1 MASLTLL
8 SSITSNSASFKIR
21 TCVLFCWTLAWKILH
36 FEISILKI
44 LLGAKI
50 QKLKKTICALS
61 HLKTPML
68 QAPSGRLSVH
78 SIDLLSGVTEQQYVL
93 IFFTRLWSVGK
104 PLLFDTQNP
113 RIPGFLIAHAYKYKT
128 KRQAKMKK
136 KDSRKMTFLLISH
149 QATLALEKYRF
160 AHRP

>member
-1 MASLTLL
+1 MC
-8 SSITSNSASFKIR
+8 F
-21 TCVLFCWTLAWKILH
+21 
-36 FEISILKI
+36 I
-44 LLGAKI
+44 LLNARVKNPPFWDLDTKNFIGRENTKT
-50 QKLKKTICALS
+50 KKKTICALS

-136 KDSRKMTFLLISH
+136 KDSRKMIFLLISH